1 MVRILFFERY
11 VRILTY
17 LIEGYVKGV
26 KGTEKN
32 LTVAHAKTC
41 SITSIIKALKYYIIT
56 KKSPQAV
63 HKSQTYKV

>member
-26 KGTEKN
+26 KGTVQH
-32 LTVAHAKTC
+32 LTVAHAITY
-41 SITSIIKALKYYIIT
+41 SITSIKALKCYIIT

>member
-26 KGTEKN
+26 KGTVQH
-32 LTVAHAKTC
+32 LTVAHAINC
-41 SITSIIKALKYYIIT
+41 QLSHCAF
-56 KKSPQAV
+56 V
-63 HKSQTYKV
+63 HETLHMVLSRSFY